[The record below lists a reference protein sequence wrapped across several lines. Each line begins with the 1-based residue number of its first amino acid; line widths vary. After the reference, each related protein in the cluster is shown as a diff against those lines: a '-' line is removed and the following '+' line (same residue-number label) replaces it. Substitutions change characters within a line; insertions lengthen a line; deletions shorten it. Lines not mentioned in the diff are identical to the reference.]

1 MVKLWEIASSPLV
14 RTMAPPARLESNW
27 MVSPLPRAPEIWPSS
42 ASLKPA
48 VLPLLTTPIASRRLN
63 PPSGTVSSARVLT
76 VKRAGASRPSKDSS
90 RGTRDR
96 GRAARERWGFRDAGA
111 PRSLRRSRVRK
122 RSEEMNVIVESS
134 KKRLGSDATHVH
146 RVKWTN
152 LSGGHIPARGS
163 GHRSPVCFVLLR
175 IIKPLFPDHRD
186 FEARE

>member
-1 MVKLWEIASSPLV
+1 
-14 RTMAPPARLESNW
+14 SNW
-27 MVSPLPRAPEIWPSS
+27 TVSLLPRVPEICPNS

-48 VLPLLTTPIASRRLN
+48 VLPVLTTPIASRRLK

-111 PRSLRRSRVRK
+111 LRSLRRRLVSK

-134 KKRLGSDATHVH
+134 KKRLGVRGNSHASGQVDEF
-146 RVKWTN
+146 
-152 LSGGHIPARGS
+152 SGGHDAGPRQWA
-163 GHRSPVCFVLLR
+163 PVSC
-175 IIKPLFPDHRD
+175 LFRL
-186 FEARE
+186 